1 MRLFRERLQHVSTW
15 SVLSTV
21 TQLADAPRVGD
32 GGIHSECALVLGECT
47 LKLLFAPPTSA
58 PLWMYAVGATDGG
71 LRRPASSSS
80 STDPIIRTR
89 GAHGAHDDQPI
100 LVAASKQHDEGISTL
115 PSAGLL
121 AEHSTDDAYAAYGT
135 AQMAH
140 TSLAKSSGHWLGLTS
155 GFNG

>member
-1 MRLFRERLQHVSTW
+1 
-15 SVLSTV
+15 
-21 TQLADAPRVGD
+21 
-32 GGIHSECALVLGECT
+32 
-47 LKLLFAPPTSA
+47 
-58 PLWMYAVGATDGG
+58 MYAVGATDGG

-121 AEHSTDDAYAAYGT
+121 VEHSRDDAYAAYGT

-140 TSLAKSSGHWLGLTS
+140 TSLAA
-155 GFNG
+155 